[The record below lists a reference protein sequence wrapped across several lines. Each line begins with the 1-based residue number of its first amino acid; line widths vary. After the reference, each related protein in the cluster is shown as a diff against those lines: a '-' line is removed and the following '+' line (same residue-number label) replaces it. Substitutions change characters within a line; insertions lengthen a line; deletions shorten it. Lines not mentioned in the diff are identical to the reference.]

1 MLIDDDAANYA
12 ANSGEVALFRFE
24 RETAIS
30 SKNIPLEE
38 AR

>member
-1 MLIDDDAANYA
+1 MLNDDDAANYA
-12 ANSGEVALFRFE
+12 ANSGEVAVFQFA
-24 RETAIS
+24 RETAIG